1 MEDINYGL
9 LEVARQLRGY
19 TQKEAAV
26 SIGITQGKLSKAE
39 NQLQTLP
46 QDVFERLADVYDLP
60 TSFFRRAG
68 DRSAEEHF
76 YFRRKVT
83 IPVKTIEAF
92 KAQIQVLKLVLDD
105 ILSPIELP
113 ECTLP
118 SLSPKDYPI
127 KDIAGSIRQK
137 LGIGFGPVPNL
148 TSLLEKNGILVFRFD
163 FGTNQL
169 DGLSSITSSGHKI
182 IFLNSQM
189 PNDRNR
195 FSLAHEI
202 GHIIMH
208 IGQGQPGSEGLEREA
223 DLFASEFLMPED
235 EIGAM
240 LYNLNLATLAE
251 LKRRWRVS
259 MRALIRRAHDLN
271 CISDRT
277 YRSFQI
283 TFSKK
288 GFTKNEPVIIPVEN
302 PTVIRDS
309 ILLYKRE
316 LGYSDKDIM
325 QVMRINQSDYYK
337 WFKIAPILP
346 LGFKM
351 SFDQ

>member
-1 MEDINYGL
+1 MEHFSYGL

-19 TQKEAAV
+19 TQKEAAELIGV
-26 SIGITQGKLSKAE
+26 SQGKLSKAE
-39 NQLQTLP
+39 NQLQSLP
-46 QDVFERLADVYDLP
+46 DDVIAKIARVYDLP
-60 TSFFRRAG
+60 TSFFCRVE

-83 IPVKTIEAF
+83 IPVKTIESF

-118 SLSPKDYPI
+118 TLSPKEYPI
-127 KDIAGSIRQK
+127 KDIAATIRQK
-137 LGIGFGPVPNL
+137 LGIGYGPVPNL
-148 TSLLEKNGILVFRFD
+148 TSILEKNGILVFKFD

-182 IFLNSQM
+182 IFLNNQM

-202 GHIIMH
+202 GHIVMH
-208 IGQGQPGSEGLEREA
+208 IGQGQPGSEELEREA
-223 DLFASEFLMPED
+223 NEFASAFLMPED
-235 EIGAM
+235 EIGIM
-240 LYNLNLATLAE
+240 LANLNLATLAE
-251 LKRRWRVS
+251 LKRRCRVS
-259 MRALIRRAHDLN
+259 MRALIRRARDLN
-271 CISDRT
+271 CLSDQG

-283 TFSKK
+283 SFSRL
-288 GFTKNEPVIIPVEN
+288 GYTKEEPVAIPVET

-309 ILLYKRE
+309 ISLYKRE
-316 LGYSDKDIM
+316 LGYSDLDIM
-325 QVMRINQSDYYK
+325 KVMRINRADYYK
-337 WFKIAPILP
+337 WFKVATVLP
-346 LGFKM
+346 LSFKM
-351 SFDQ
+351 TLDK